1 MNLGLKKII
10 RLYPQFGTN
19 HDLFKIFKKDL
30 KISKDLQN
38 LVVFEAEAY
47 HAHKNHEKYAYI
59 DCIFVNEIY
68 EDLEIDWETNKL
80 KIDSSWIK
88 ELENYLLG
96 TDKVYESVKEVIIC
110 DTILYES
117 CQDIRQDINM
127 LHKHFPNLKSIQME
141 FIHANQPECLL
152 SVGKL

>member
-1 MNLGLKKII
+1 M
-10 RLYPQFGTN
+10 
-19 HDLFKIFKKDL
+19 FKVFKKDL
-30 KISKDLQN
+30 KINKDLQN
-38 LVVFEAEAY
+38 LIVFEAEAY

-80 KIDSSWIK
+80 KIDSNWIK
-88 ELENYLLG
+88 ELENYRLG

-117 CQDIRQDINM
+117 HLDIRKDINL

-141 FIHANQPECLL
+141 FIHANQPEWLL